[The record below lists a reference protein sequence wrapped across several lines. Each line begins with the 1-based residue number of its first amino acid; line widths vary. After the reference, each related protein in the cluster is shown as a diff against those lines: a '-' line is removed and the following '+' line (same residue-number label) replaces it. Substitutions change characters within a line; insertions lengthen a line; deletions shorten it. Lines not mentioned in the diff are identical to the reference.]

1 MTKYVQ
7 IERID
12 DALVVHFHDST
23 ITGELA
29 ISGLG
34 EELYAVVG
42 RPDCRKLVLD
52 FSNVDFLSSAMLGKL
67 VIINRK
73 MKEKGGALRLCSV
86 CPNIRLIFKYT
97 VLDTI
102 FDIRDTQPDAV
113 GEALK

>member
-1 MTKYVQ
+1 MTKHTQV
-7 IERID
+7 ERLD
-12 DALVVHFHDST
+12 DALVVHFHDSK

-34 EELYAVVG
+34 DELYAIAG
-42 RPDCRKLVLD
+42 RPDCQKLVLD

-67 VIINRK
+67 ISINRK
-73 MKEKGGALRLCSV
+73 INEKGGILRLCGI

-97 VLDTI
+97 HLDTI

-113 GEALK
+113 KA

>member
-1 MTKYVQ
+1 MTKHVQ

-12 DALVVHFHDST
+12 DVVVVHFHDSK

-34 EELYAVVG
+34 DELYAIVD
-42 RPDCRKLVLD
+42 RPDCQKLVLD

-73 MKEKGGALRLCSV
+73 MKERGGTFRLCGV
-86 CPNIRLIFKYT
+86 CRIS
-97 VLDTI
+97 
-102 FDIRDTQPDAV
+102 A
-113 GEALK
+113 

>member
-1 MTKYVQ
+1 
-7 IERID
+7 
-12 DALVVHFHDST
+12 
-23 ITGELA
+23 
-29 ISGLG
+29 LG